1 MGSQYVSA
9 EGTNTNSERGMHKSV
24 RRPEILRHRRWS
36 VVAQPT
42 SSKSKEE
49 RYRSGSI
56 GSLCL
61 GPKDLPPLFVDF
73 FSRIFVLDPQSRLT
87 AQGALQPSNI
97 HFLLRSMNQ

>member
-1 MGSQYVSA
+1 MKGKPLSLHDSKARMGSQYVSA

-49 RYRSGSI
+49 R
-56 GSLCL
+56 
-61 GPKDLPPLFVDF
+61 
-73 FSRIFVLDPQSRLT
+73 IFVLDPQSRLT